1 MVKRRPAAITA
12 VLAVACVVLA
22 SCTTGS
28 GVITETLDPAT
39 STSAALSTASASSSS
54 SAPVSPTP
62 QSSAG
67 TNPIPTSATD
77 SGVSASEAADRAAV
91 EAQWTKFWQV
101 YVDIVRT
108 PESDRAGAV
117 GEVAIEPTASSVLA
131 DAAKLE
137 SQGRDTYGSVT
148 HHITWP
154 QPINSQPTALLT
166 DCQDQSSYG
175 ALETSTGTKK
185 TVGLAKDH
193 LQGQLAKGDD
203 GIWRVQ
209 QVYYLTDE
217 PC

>member
-1 MVKRRPAAITA
+1 MLRRRSAAMA
-12 VLAVACVVLA
+12 AALAMACVLLA
-22 SCTTGS
+22 SCTSGS
-28 GVITETLDPAT
+28 GVNIETLDPAT
-39 STSAALSTASASSSS
+39 SSASLSTASTSPSQS
-54 SAPVSPTP
+54 SAPESPTP
-62 QSSAG
+62 QSSASADPSS
-67 TNPIPTSATD
+67 TAATD
-77 SGVSASEAADRAAV
+77 SGVSAGEAADRAAA

-154 QPINSQPTALLT
+154 QPVNSQPTALLT